1 MNFKKLGKCFCI
13 IMLAIYF
20 MGPIIRDVIPNYI
33 FYDYED
39 WLALAGMYT
48 VGLIAAFPLAL
59 PLVKPRRY
67 WNRAS
72 GGLCCIALLGILL
85 QILCAIYFWAN
96 GVIMYLSMSIVICLA
111 GVAAIYM
118 GKKSCKH
125 SHGAA
130 ISSVNRLH
138 SNLYDKR
145 EPASSFLLKPLGY
158 NAGVLGNVPGS
169 NSALT
174 QPLSTTFVD
183 DAINSDF
190 SPEMNIDTSIN
201 PTTGLPMIGGISGLD
216 VGGNIWGASH
226 FDDSTT
232 YDTNREY

>member
-33 FYDYED
+33 FYDHED

-48 VGLIAAFPLAL
+48 VGLIAAFPLTF

-67 WNRAS
+67 GGRAS
-72 GGLCCIALLGILL
+72 GGLCCIALLGIML

-96 GVIMYLSMSIVICLA
+96 GIIMYLSMSIVICLA

-118 GKKSCKH
+118 GKKSCNH
-125 SHGAA
+125 SHGAV

-138 SNLYDKR
+138 SNLCDKR
-145 EPASSFLLKPLGY
+145 ELASSSLLKPLGY
-158 NAGVLGNVPGS
+158 NTGILGKVSDS

-174 QPLSTTFVD
+174 QPLSTAFVD
-183 DAINSDF
+183 DAISRDF
-190 SPEMNIDTSIN
+190 SPEINIDTSIN
-201 PTTGLPMIGGISGLD
+201 PTTGLSMIGGISGLD

-226 FDDSTT
+226 VDDSST